1 MLGQCLVTKS
11 FVLSVPLPFVT
22 KHRDID
28 RELQEVVE
36 ILSPG
41 PDSPDNIQDKVLKE
55 RERQNV
61 KKAQES
67 FLQLL
72 CRERYD

>member
-1 MLGQCLVTKS
+1 M
-11 FVLSVPLPFVT
+11 T